1 MSTHHFSSYRL
12 RATLLAGLSLSAFM
26 SVAQKPVRPV
36 PPVRWEQGKLI
47 YQPDSSGDRIPDFS
61 HAGYMGADADI
72 PMVKALVY
80 VPAKPGDATLRI
92 QSAIDFVSR
101 QSPDAAGFRG
111 AVLLGPGRHE
121 VSGSLK
127 ISASGIVLRGSGIGS
142 KGTILRGTGRSRET
156 LVRIAGSSDRKELFR
171 VPVTVS
177 RMSVGAR
184 QININNAGRFKPGDE
199 VILYRPAVQRWIDT
213 LGTGHFGGGIT
224 ALGWKPGDHDLR
236 FDRMV
241 TAVEGDVVTL
251 DAPLTTAID
260 SSYGGGQLIAY
271 TWPGRVEHIGVE
283 NMILESAF
291 EAGHPKDEDHRWMA
305 VTLENA
311 CDGWVRQVTFKGFAG
326 SAVMVLST
334 TKRVT
339 VEDCISESPVSE
351 IGGERRNTFFT
362 EGQQTLFQRC
372 VATDGIHDFAT
383 GQAACGPNA
392 FVQCASYQPHGF
404 SGGLGGWSS
413 GTLYDLVTIDGEAL
427 RLGNRGQ
434 DGNGA
439 GWAAAN
445 SMTWNC
451 SAARIDCYRPPTAQ
465 NWSFGSWSQ
474 FAGDGYW
481 AESNNTISPYSFY
494 HAQLSQ
500 RRRTDGSSRL
510 LRISTEASSSPSV
523 ETALKLAEEALK
535 PAPSLRDWILNAGS
549 HTSIPTN
556 SSGIRSIDDIGYAS
570 PLVSPSLPALEIKNG
585 WLVRDGMLQTGRR
598 ADIPWWSG
606 SLRGKSLAQAKPA
619 LTRFVPGRTGTG
631 FTDDLD
637 EVAEGMQSSNTI
649 GIEQH
654 YGLWYDRR
662 RDDHQ
667 RVRRMVGDVWAPF
680 YELPFARSGEGTAWD
695 GLSKYDLTKYNQWY
709 WDRLKRFVDIADRKG
724 LILIHQQYFQHNII
738 EAGAHY
744 ADFPWRSANNISNTG
759 FPEPVNYAGDKR
771 IFMAVPFYDTTHAI
785 RRELHRKYIWQ
796 CLDNFKGQGSVIQ
809 LIGEEFTGPL
819 HFVQFWIDAIRG
831 WELKYKQPTL
841 TGLSVT
847 KDVQDAI
854 LADPVRSRTVD
865 IIDIRYWHYEA
876 DGDVYAPAGGQSLAP
891 RQHARLLK
899 PQRPSFAS
907 VHRAV
912 REYAQRYPGKAV
924 MFSADNAEASG
935 WAVLIGGG
943 SLPVLPA
950 GTEPELLKA
959 VVSMRPDSV
968 ISHYALSGSRQILA
982 HPGSGSELTVN
993 LTRNTGTWTLRFI
1006 HPSTGRFT
1014 GEGIELAGGKQH
1026 DIRLP
1031 FSGALAYI
1039 IRQDSSR

>member
-1 MSTHHFSSYRL
+1 
-12 RATLLAGLSLSAFM
+12 
-26 SVAQKPVRPV
+26 
-36 PPVRWEQGKLI
+36 
-47 YQPDSSGDRIPDFS
+47 
-61 HAGYMGADADI
+61 
-72 PMVKALVY
+72 
-80 VPAKPGDATLRI
+80 
-92 QSAIDFVSR
+92 
-101 QSPDAAGFRG
+101 
-111 AVLLGPGRHE
+111 
-121 VSGSLK
+121 
-127 ISASGIVLRGSGIGS
+127 
-142 KGTILRGTGRSRET
+142 
-156 LVRIAGSSDRKELFR
+156 
-171 VPVTVS
+171 
-177 RMSVGAR
+177 
-184 QININNAGRFKPGDE
+184 
-199 VILYRPAVQRWIDT
+199 
-213 LGTGHFGGGIT
+213 
-224 ALGWKPGDHDLR
+224 
-236 FDRMV
+236 
-241 TAVEGDVVTL
+241 
-251 DAPLTTAID
+251 
-260 SSYGGGQLIAY
+260 
-271 TWPGRVEHIGVE
+271 
-283 NMILESAF
+283 MILESAF
-291 EAGHPKDEDHRWMA
+291 DPGRPKDEDHRWMA
-305 VTLENA
+305 VTFENA

-372 VATDGIHDFAT
+372 VATEGIHDFAT
-383 GQAACGPNA
+383 GHAACGPNA
-392 FVQCASYQPHGF
+392 FVQCASYLPHGF

-570 PLVSPSLPALEIKNG
+570 HLVSPSLPALEITNG

-606 SLRGKSLAQAKPA
+606 SLRGKALAQAKPA
-619 LTRFVPGRTGTG
+619 LTRFVPGRSGTG

-637 EVAEGMQSSNTI
+637 EVAEQMKSSNTV

-667 RVRRMVGDVWAPF
+667 RVRRMDGDVWAPF

-744 ADFPWRSANNISNTG
+744 ADFPWRSANNINNTG

-809 LIGEEFTGPL
+809 LIGEEFTGPI
-819 HFVQFWIDAIRG
+819 HFVQFWLDAIRG

-854 LADPVRSRTVD
+854 LADPVRSRSVD

-876 DGDVYAPAGGQSLAP
+876 DGDSYAPAGGQSLAP

-912 REYAQRYPGKAV
+912 RECAQRYPGKAV

-959 VVSMRPDSV
+959 VVSMRPDST
-968 ISHYALSGSRQILA
+968 ISQYALSGSRHILA
-982 HPGSGSELTVN
+982 HPGNGSELTVN
-993 LTRNTGTWTLRFI
+993 LTRNAGTWTLHFI
-1006 HPSTGRFT
+1006 HPSTGRFS

-1026 DIRLP
+1026 EIRLP

-1039 IRQDSSR
+1039 IRKDSSR